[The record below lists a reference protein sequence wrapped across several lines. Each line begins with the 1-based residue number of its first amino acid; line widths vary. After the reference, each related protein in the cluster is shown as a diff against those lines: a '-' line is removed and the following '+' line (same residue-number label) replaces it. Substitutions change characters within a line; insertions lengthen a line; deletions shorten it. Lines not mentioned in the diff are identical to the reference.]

1 MIKILSSTLLFCLVM
16 TSVAAK
22 SIDLTQAAKADC
34 VSDAPCADG
43 DQMTM
48 ATAEDSPAADDT
60 ESIKPLNEKY
70 DLETGDEWKLIHQN
84 SNNQFFESITIISDG
99 NQLIQAWVKSVNPK
113 RQYTINYYQV
123 LCKDRTFTRL
133 EQFKSQD
140 DKNYKLVKKIEH
152 YRQTQPFSQAG
163 EILPVLEKLCQD

>member
-1 MIKILSSTLLFCLVM
+1 M

-22 SIDLTQAAKADC
+22 SIDLTQAAGADC
-34 VSDAPCADG
+34 VSDEPCVVV
-43 DQMTM
+43 DQS
-48 ATAEDSPAADDT
+48 ATAKDFEPEDYT
-60 ESIKPLNEKY
+60 KSIKPLNEKY

-84 SNNQFFESITIISDG
+84 SNTQFFESITTISDG

-140 DKNYKLVKKIEH
+140 DKNYKLVKKVEH

-163 EILPVLEKLCQD
+163 EILPVLQKLCQD

>member
-1 MIKILSSTLLFCLVM
+1 M

-22 SIDLTQAAKADC
+22 SIEVTQAAKVDC

-60 ESIKPLNEKY
+60 ENIKPLNEKY

-84 SNNQFFESITIISDG
+84 SNTQFFESITTISDG
-99 NQLIQAWVKSVNPK
+99 NQLIQAWVKSANSK
-113 RQYTINYYQV
+113 KQYTINYYQV

>member
-34 VSDAPCADG
+34 VSDAPCAVV
-43 DQMTM
+43 DQS
-48 ATAEDSPAADDT
+48 AAVEDFEPEDYT
-60 ESIKPLNEKY
+60 KSIKPSNEKY
-70 DLETGDEWKLIHQN
+70 DLEMGDKWELIYQN
-84 SNNQFFESITIISDG
+84 SNTQFFESITTISDG

-113 RQYTINYYQV
+113 KQYTINYYQV

-140 DKNYKLVKKIEH
+140 DKNYKLVKKVEH

-163 EILPVLEKLCQD
+163 EILPVLQKLCQD

>member
-22 SIDLTQAAKADC
+22 SIDLTQAARADC
-34 VSDAPCADG
+34 VSDAPCAVV
-43 DQMTM
+43 DQS
-48 ATAEDSPAADDT
+48 AAVEDFEPEDYT
-60 ESIKPLNEKY
+60 KSIKPLNEKY

-84 SNNQFFESITIISDG
+84 SNTQFFESITTISDG

-113 RQYTINYYQV
+113 KQYTINYYQV

-140 DKNYKLVKKIEH
+140 DKNYKLVKKVEH

-163 EILPVLEKLCQD
+163 EILPVLQKLCQD

>member
-22 SIDLTQAAKADC
+22 SIDLTQAARADC
-34 VSDAPCADG
+34 VSDAPCAVV
-43 DQMTM
+43 DQS
-48 ATAEDSPAADDT
+48 AAVEDFEPEDYT
-60 ESIKPLNEKY
+60 KSIKPSNEKY
-70 DLETGDEWKLIHQN
+70 DLEMGDKWELIYQN
-84 SNNQFFESITIISDG
+84 SDTQFFENDLRLADTI
-99 NQLIQAWVKSVNPK
+99 QLAQAWVKSVNPK

-140 DKNYKLVKKIEH
+140 DKNYKLVKKVEH
-152 YRQTQPFSQAG
+152 YRQTQSFSQAG

>member
-1 MIKILSSTLLFCLVM
+1 MLFCLVM

-84 SNNQFFESITIISDG
+84 SDTQFFENDLRLADTI
-99 NQLIQAWVKSVNPK
+99 QLAQAWVKSVNPK
-113 RQYTINYYQV
+113 KQYTINYYQV

-140 DKNYKLVKKIEH
+140 DKNYKLVKKVEH

-163 EILPVLEKLCQD
+163 EILPVLQKLCQD

>member
-22 SIDLTQAAKADC
+22 SIDLTQAARADC
-34 VSDAPCADG
+34 VSDAPCAVV
-43 DQMTM
+43 DQS
-48 ATAEDSPAADDT
+48 AAVEDFEPEDYT
-60 ESIKPLNEKY
+60 KSIKPSNEKY

-84 SNNQFFESITIISDG
+84 SNTQFFESITTISDG

-140 DKNYKLVKKIEH
+140 DKNYKLVKKVEH

-163 EILPVLEKLCQD
+163 EILPVLQKLCQD

>member
-22 SIDLTQAAKADC
+22 SIDVTQAAKADC
-34 VSDAPCADG
+34 VSDEPCVVV
-43 DQMTM
+43 DQS
-48 ATAEDSPAADDT
+48 ATAKDFEPEDYT
-60 ESIKPLNEKY
+60 KSIKPLNEKY
-70 DLETGDEWKLIHQN
+70 DLETGDEWKLIYQN
-84 SNNQFFESITIISDG
+84 SNTQFFESITTISDG

-113 RQYTINYYQV
+113 KQYTINYYQV

-140 DKNYKLVKKIEH
+140 DKNYKLVKKVEH

-163 EILPVLEKLCQD
+163 EILPVLQKLCQD

>member
-1 MIKILSSTLLFCLVM
+1 MIKILSSTWFFCLVM

-22 SIDLTQAAKADC
+22 SIEVTQAAKADC
-34 VSDAPCADG
+34 VSDEPCTVV
-43 DQMTM
+43 DQA
-48 ATAEDSPAADDT
+48 ATAEDFEPEDYT
-60 ESIKPLNEKY
+60 KSIKPLNEKY
-70 DLETGDEWKLIHQN
+70 DLEMGDKWELIYQN
-84 SNNQFFESITIISDG
+84 SDTQFFENDLRLADTI
-99 NQLIQAWVKSVNPK
+99 QLAQAWVKSVSPK
-113 RQYTINYYQV
+113 KQYTINYYQV

-140 DKNYKLVKKIEH
+140 DKNYKLVKKVEH

>member
-22 SIDLTQAAKADC
+22 SIDLTQAAGADC

-70 DLETGDEWKLIHQN
+70 DLEMGDKWELIYQN
-84 SNNQFFESITIISDG
+84 SDT
-99 NQLIQAWVKSVNPK
+99 
-113 RQYTINYYQV
+113 
-123 LCKDRTFTRL
+123 
-133 EQFKSQD
+133 
-140 DKNYKLVKKIEH
+140 
-152 YRQTQPFSQAG
+152 
-163 EILPVLEKLCQD
+163 

>member
-34 VSDAPCADG
+34 VSDEPCAVVDES
-43 DQMTM
+43 
-48 ATAEDSPAADDT
+48 AAVEDFEPEDYT
-60 ESIKPLNEKY
+60 KSIKPSNEKY

-84 SNNQFFESITIISDG
+84 SNTQFFESITTISDG

-140 DKNYKLVKKIEH
+140 DKNYKLVKKVEH

-163 EILPVLEKLCQD
+163 EILPVLQKLCQD

>member
-22 SIDLTQAAKADC
+22 SIEVTQAAKVDC

-60 ESIKPLNEKY
+60 ENIKPLNEKY

-84 SNNQFFESITIISDG
+84 SNTQFFESITTISDG
-99 NQLIQAWVKSVNPK
+99 SQLIQAWVKSVNPK

-133 EQFKSQD
+133 EQFKSQG

>member
-34 VSDAPCADG
+34 VSDEPCAVV
-43 DQMTM
+43 DQS
-48 ATAEDSPAADDT
+48 AAVEDFEPEDYT
-60 ESIKPLNEKY
+60 KSIKPSNEKY
-70 DLETGDEWKLIHQN
+70 DLEMGDKWELIYQN
-84 SNNQFFESITIISDG
+84 SDTQFFENDLRLADTI
-99 NQLIQAWVKSVNPK
+99 QLAQAWIKSVNPK
-113 RQYTINYYQV
+113 KQYTINYYQV

-140 DKNYKLVKKIEH
+140 DKNYKLIKKVEH
-152 YRQTQPFSQAG
+152 YRQTQPFSLAG

>member
-1 MIKILSSTLLFCLVM
+1 MIKILSSTLLFFLVM

-22 SIDLTQAAKADC
+22 SIDLTKAAKEDC

-48 ATAEDSPAADDT
+48 ATAEDSPVADDT

-70 DLETGDEWKLIHQN
+70 DLETGDEWKLIHQH
-84 SNNQFFESITIISDG
+84 SNTQFFESITTISDG

-113 RQYTINYYQV
+113 KQYTINYYQV
-123 LCKDRTFTRL
+123 LCMDRTFTRL
-133 EQFKSQD
+133 EQFKRQD
-140 DKNYKLVKKIEH
+140 DKNYKLVKKVEH

-163 EILPVLEKLCQD
+163 EILPVLQKLCQD